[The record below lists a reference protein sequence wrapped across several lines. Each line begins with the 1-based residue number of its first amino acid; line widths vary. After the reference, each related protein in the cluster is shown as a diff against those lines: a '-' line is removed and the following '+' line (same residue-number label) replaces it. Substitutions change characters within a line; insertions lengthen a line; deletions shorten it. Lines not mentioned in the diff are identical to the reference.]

1 MNCLRSD
8 CRNLLLTTW
17 EGGGTVGPVA
27 TAAAKLL
34 ARGHRVRVM
43 SDACNRP
50 EIEAS
55 GASFIPWKRA
65 PSRPDR
71 SRHSDLMRDWEA
83 ANPPEQL
90 MRAIDAI
97 WCGPALAY
105 ARDLK
110 DALQEEPADL
120 VISSEMLFGVAAA
133 CEALKQRLVF
143 LTAGISLYPIP
154 GMPPLGSAL
163 PAPQTAADHQAI
175 ADFRA
180 MATALFDQGL
190 PALNTA
196 RAALGLPALAHL
208 FDQSKAAERLLLGT
222 SRAFDFAAADLPD
235 DVAYVGP
242 QLAPVSWAAPWNSP
256 WPVDD
261 PRPLILLA
269 FGTTFQDHVPLLQRI
284 IDATADLNIRLLVT
298 LGGVIDPGELRTAPH
313 VALAPS
319 APHDEVMQ
327 QARAVITH
335 GGHGTV
341 LRALSHLKPLLI
353 LPLGRDQNDNAIRV
367 TSRGA
372 GLAVTPQ
379 SSADEIHSALH
390 RLLQDPA
397 FAKAA
402 AKLGDVIR
410 RDASSDALV
419 QEIEA
424 TLARPAI
431 RAAL

>member
-8 CRNLLLTTW
+8 RRNLLLTTW
-17 EGGGTVGPVA
+17 EGGGTVGPVVA
-27 TAAAKLL
+27 AAAKLL

-55 GASFIPWKRA
+55 GATFMPWMQA

-83 ANPPEQL
+83 TNPPDQL
-90 MRAIDAI
+90 KRAIDAI

-105 ARDLK
+105 ALDVK
-110 DALQEEPADL
+110 EALQAEPADL

-133 CEALKQRLVF
+133 CEALRQRLVF

-163 PAPQTAADHQAI
+163 PAPKTAADHQAI

-180 MATALFDQGL
+180 MATALFDHGL

-196 RAALGLPALAHL
+196 RVTLGLPALAHL
-208 FDQSKAAERLLLGT
+208 FDQGKAAERLLLGT
-222 SRAFDFAAADLPD
+222 SPAFDFAAPELPD

-242 QLAPVSWAAPWNSP
+242 QLAPVGWAAPWTSP
-256 WPVDD
+256 WPSDD
-261 PRPLILLA
+261 PRPLVLLA

-284 IDATADLNIRLLVT
+284 IDATGDLDIRLLVT
-298 LGGVIDPGELRTAPH
+298 LGGVIEPGELRAAPH
-313 VALAPS
+313 VVLAPS
-319 APHDEVMQ
+319 APHDEVMRE
-327 QARAVITH
+327 ARVVITH

-341 LRALSHLKPLLI
+341 LRALCHLKPLLV

-379 SSADEIHSALH
+379 STVDDIRTAL
-390 RLLQDPA
+390 RQLLHDPA

-402 AKLGDVIR
+402 AKLGAVIR

-424 TLARPAI
+424 TLARPAVSPA
-431 RAAL
+431 R